1 LPKKVVFKKT
11 LGKMELLIPFS
22 IRKWN
27 YDFQKRITMNHI
39 IRRFPKTS
47 QSFFLFGP
55 RGTGK
60 STFIREMFPDALS
73 IDLLLPDVFRS
84 YQARPER
91 LREIVLGNIEKKVV
105 VIDEIQKIPELLSVV
120 HVLIEEFPEKQF
132 VLTGSSARKLRRA
145 GVNLLGGRALL
156 RSMFPFAAAEI
167 GETFSLDAAL
177 ETGLL
182 PLAYASKSPKQT
194 LDAYIGLYV
203 REEVFAEGLTR
214 NIGNFTRFLEA
225 ISFSHGGILNIS
237 NVARECG
244 IERKTIENYVSIL
257 EDLLL
262 AFRLPVFSKK
272 AKRSTIAHQKFYL
285 FDAGVFRT
293 VRPTGTLDRPSEIEG
308 AALEGL
314 VATELRNWA
323 HWKND
328 GDTLY
333 YFRTLAGSEVDFI
346 MYGSSVFWAIE
357 VKNSKNVHPVDLKAL
372 RAFCQD
378 YPDCKP
384 FFLYRGKEKRII
396 DDIPVFPVE
405 DFLLHVLGSRAS

>member
-1 LPKKVVFKKT
+1 
-11 LGKMELLIPFS
+11 
-22 IRKWN
+22 
-27 YDFQKRITMNHI
+27 MNHI
-39 IRRFPKTS
+39 TRHFPQTS

-60 STFIREMFPDALS
+60 STFLRETVPDALY

-84 YQARPER
+84 YQAHPER
-91 LREIVLGNIEKKVV
+91 LREIVLGNADKKVV

-120 HVLIEEFPEKQF
+120 HMLIEEFPKKQF
-132 VLTGSSARKLRRA
+132 ILTGSSARKLRRA

-156 RSMFPFAAAEI
+156 RSMFPFTAAEI
-167 GETFSLDAAL
+167 GETFSLDTAL

-182 PLAYASKSPKQT
+182 PLVYASKSPKQT
-194 LDAYIGLYV
+194 LDAYIDLYI
-203 REEVFAEGLTR
+203 REEVSAEGLTR

-225 ISFSHGGILNIS
+225 ISFSHGGVLNIS

-262 AFRLPVFSKK
+262 AFRLPIFNKK

-293 VRPTGTLDRPSEIEG
+293 LRPTGTLDRPSEIDG

-314 VATELRNWA
+314 VATELRSWA

-328 GDTLY
+328 GDMLY

-346 MYGSSVFWAIE
+346 VYGSNTFWAIE
-357 VKNSKNVHPVDLKAL
+357 VKNSKTIHPADLKAL
-372 RAFCQD
+372 QAFCHD

-384 FFLYRGKEKRII
+384 FFLYRGEEKRVINGI
-396 DDIPVFPVE
+396 SVFPVK
-405 DFLLHVLGSRAS
+405 DFLLQILGRTETSNSSL